1 MLRRPSRSGS
11 ASRRLSH
18 RMEGQSSATEH
29 MFGGR
34 GGGMMPSNRP
44 PGRRGMEIRAR
55 MRQGS
60 DGRWE
65 AQADSRPAVV
75 ATGPSKDRCA
85 AALRRSLVR
94 SMGQRRDDEPLTLVI
109 EVSPLLAGVAE
120 AAQVMGWDKRRVIT
134 YIDRGK
140 F

>member
-1 MLRRPSRSGS
+1 
-11 ASRRLSH
+11 
-18 RMEGQSSATEH
+18 
-29 MFGGR
+29 
-34 GGGMMPSNRP
+34 
-44 PGRRGMEIRAR
+44 MEIRAR

-65 AQADSRPAVV
+65 AQADSRPPVV

-85 AALRRSLVR
+85 ATLRRSLVR

-140 F
+140 FPAPVQSLASGRVWLRSDVERFAQDWRARRAARAKRARRAARAKRA